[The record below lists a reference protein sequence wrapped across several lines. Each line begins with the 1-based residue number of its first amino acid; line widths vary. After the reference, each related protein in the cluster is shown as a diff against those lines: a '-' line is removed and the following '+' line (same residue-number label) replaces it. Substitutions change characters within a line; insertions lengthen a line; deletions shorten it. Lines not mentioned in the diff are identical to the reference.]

1 MVVHVVAA
9 GAHDAG
15 QNVDGDREDD
25 GGVVLGGDAV
35 EGLQVAQ
42 LQRRGT
48 VRNHLRRVPERPAR
62 LVLALGRDNLG
73 PGLPGSLGL
82 GSHGPHELLGHPDIL
97 QLNPLHGDAPG
108 VRGHVQCFLDII
120 SFFRTTSEQQEFSRS
135 FCANKYSCL
144 FTYLGLN

>member
-97 QLNPLHGDAPG
+97 HLHPLYSDSPG
-108 VRGHVQCFLDII
+108 LRRNIKGFLSVGNVKSNYLIE
-120 SFFRTTSEQQEFSRS
+120 RTE
-135 FCANKYSCL
+135 N
-144 FTYLGLN
+144 